1 MKTMEDIKQTVRTKY
16 AEIAQQD
23 RADNA
28 ASCCGSGGCSTEVYN
43 IRRTTTAG

>member
-1 MKTMEDIKQTVRTKY
+1 METAENIKQTVRAKY

-28 ASCCGSGGCSTEVYN
+28 ASCCGSGGCSTLGL
-43 IRRTTTAG
+43 TLWPSQFP